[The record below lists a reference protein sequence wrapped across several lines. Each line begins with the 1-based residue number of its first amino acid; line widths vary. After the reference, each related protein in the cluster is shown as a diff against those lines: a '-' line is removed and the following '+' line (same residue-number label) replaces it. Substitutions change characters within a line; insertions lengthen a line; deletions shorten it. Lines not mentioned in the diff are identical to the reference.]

1 MRVAVSGR
9 VVGRRVV
16 GGRRIL
22 DSFGAL
28 SGRVIPGLRL
38 GLGGGELRACRGP
51 SRGVVSVGR
60 VLRIRG
66 CGRVGGPV
74 GSLALLGDSPVGG
87 WRLGVRRDS
96 VTSGG
101 LSLRRFL
108 GSGLGGLVGLDGFHA
123 DGGQRHGGLGVQRLA
138 TVASLT
144 AILGAA
150 SIGLALGVSLLA
162 GAGECGRA
170 FLGLCGAGEETL
182 AAADGRGRQGLGEL
196 RVGVTRRLNDLAQ
209 R

>member
-1 MRVAVSGR
+1 MRVAV
-9 VVGRRVV
+9 
-16 GGRRIL
+16 GGRGNLGGRGNIGGRGLL
-22 DSFGAL
+22 DSFGD
-28 SGRVIPGLRL
+28 LRGGVFL
-38 GLGGGELRACRGP
+38 GLGIGDLRACRGP
-51 SRGVVSVGR
+51 SRGGVGVGR

-74 GSLALLGDSPVGG
+74 GRLALLGDSPVGG
-87 WRLGVRRDS
+87 WRFGVRRDS

-123 DGGQRHGGLGVQRLA
+123 DSGQRHGGLGVQRLA
-138 TVASLT
+138 TVTSLT

-150 SIGLALGVSLLA
+150 SIGLALGVGLLA

-182 AAADGRGRQGLGEL
+182 TAADGRGRQGLGEL